1 MKKLGLWTIALVLM
15 LCGLF
20 MFAIALAERDTNP
33 DIDIRIAEAHD
44 PKLREILR
52 ERQHEQE
59 MEDLKARVEY
69 ITIAALE
76 VSLAAFLVGRAR
88 R

>member
-1 MKKLGLWTIALVLM
+1 MKKLGLWTIALVLT

-20 MFAIALAERDTNP
+20 MFAISLAEREGSP
-33 DIDIRIAEAHD
+33 DLDIRIAEAHD

-52 ERQHEQE
+52 EQQHEQE

-69 ITIAALE
+69 ITIAAFE
-76 VSLAAFLVGRAR
+76 ISMAAFVAGRAR